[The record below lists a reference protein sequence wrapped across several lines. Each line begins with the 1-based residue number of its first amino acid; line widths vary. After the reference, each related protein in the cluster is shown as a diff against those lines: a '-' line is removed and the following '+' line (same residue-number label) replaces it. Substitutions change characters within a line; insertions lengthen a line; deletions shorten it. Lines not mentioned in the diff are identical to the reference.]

1 MDFYHLEK
9 IYLTNMETITEY
21 CYKNR
26 TKKVVHKVAKA
37 IDEFCR
43 KPKPVPDENWRD
55 VKQIIIP
62 QEKTE
67 KILNKSRQVL

>member
-1 MDFYHLEK
+1 M
-9 IYLTNMETITEY
+9 
-21 CYKNR
+21 

-55 VKQIIIP
+55 VKQIIIS